1 MSKLLIILLIW
12 STAAAL
18 IFTSAVGWSSFLILI
33 MLRWFL
39 NLPMIVATISFPL
52 ILLAIKFLI
61 SLDAYQLYFLQC
73 SQQTFPGLQDVL
85 KTSSRH
91 VLKTSSTR
99 LQRINFSSSKTSWRR
114 LANVFKT
121 SCEMSSRRLGR
132 QKIVTLKTS
141 WRRLEDMYWRRL
153 GDKQDVY
160 WNICIKPWST
170 NKSKSVFNKS
180 ISHKSLFHQSKVKSK
195 LH

>member
-1 MSKLLIILLIW
+1 MIFELANDSCNNFFSAN
-12 STAAAL
+12 STGYKIPNFVGCLPAVL
-18 IFTSAVGWSSFLILI
+18 FTMFPA
-33 MLRWFL
+33 
-39 NLPMIVATISFPL
+39 NISW
-52 ILLAIKFLI
+52 
-61 SLDAYQLYFLQC
+61 
-73 SQQTFPGLQDVL
+73 
-85 KTSSRH
+85 SSRH

-180 ISHKSLFHQSKVKSK
+180 ISHKSLFHQSKVNPSCIN
-195 LH
+195 